1 MKSYLSIGLLVL
13 ATLLSTLVFAAAPA
27 ENITRIALTVAGG
40 NDEWSTTNLK
50 VAPGD
55 ILLIKASGTVTVGS
69 YLGKTGPDG
78 ANGGVGQLQLKIGAS
93 AVHPVGSVRYITV
106 TEAGTA
112 KLRVY
117 DTKYQDNS
125 GEYAVEVI
133 RIPVSLI
140 PEAQQV
146 VAQ

>member
-1 MKSYLSIGLLVL
+1 MKSYLSIVLAL
-13 ATLLSTLVFAAAPA
+13 ATLLPAVAQAAVPA
-27 ENITRIALTVAGG
+27 EKITRHALVIAGG
-40 NDEWSTTNLK
+40 NDEWTTTTLK

-55 ILLIKASGTVTVGS
+55 ILLVKATGAVTVGS

-78 ANGGVGQLQLKIGAS
+78 TNGGIGQLQLKIGATS
-93 AVHPVGSVRYITV
+93 VQPVGSVRYITV

-117 DTKYQDNS
+117 DTNYQDNS
-125 GEYAVEVI
+125 GEFAVEVI
-133 RIPVSLI
+133 RIPVSQI

-146 VAQ
+146 VAE